1 MSEEIKVYTTDRSPR
16 DAAISTI
23 LEIWSCI
30 EWEKVDGKRAM
41 GIWDEVASKVKAAA
55 MTTTKYERF
64 VEKLCRKLDVRSLR
78 YREISDIEKQPE
90 EFKQKVLK
98 LLREETLSIMLEVR
112 LNNQVRKEMAQAE
125 KERQEKIKKLNEK
138 ADNLQVNFEDWRV
151 KVNET

>member
-1 MSEEIKVYTTDRSPR
+1 
-16 DAAISTI
+16 
-23 LEIWSCI
+23 
-30 EWEKVDGKRAM
+30 M